1 MTDLLHTGVDRFRT
15 DELPQE
21 AKLAIQIEY
30 LSKDLIGYQ
39 AASYGEWCPY
49 TNLTTTLVK
58 AQLPQSLGLRAGPLI
73 PELRRQRYFFKGYH
87 DDANMEIIVPNKLSA
102 FVSS

>member
-1 MTDLLHTGVDRFRT
+1 MVPIYESDDDL
-15 DELPQE
+15 
-21 AKLAIQIEY
+21 
-30 LSKDLIGYQ
+30 
-39 AASYGEWCPY
+39 GES
-49 TNLTTTLVK
+49 TTTAIVR
-58 AQLPQSLGLRAGPLI
+58 AQAGPLI